1 MRLTAIFLFCS
12 KKCDKSLKTPKLLE
26 NDSSFHLTNKLRKGI
41 IVYVTESNY
50 RFNNFM
56 TWKL

>member
-1 MRLTAIFLFCS
+1 MRLAAIFLFCS
-12 KKCDKSLKTPKLLE
+12 KRYEKSLKFLKLFE
-26 NDSSFHLTNKLRKGI
+26 NDSSFHLTNKMRKGI
-41 IVYVTESNY
+41 IVYATESNY